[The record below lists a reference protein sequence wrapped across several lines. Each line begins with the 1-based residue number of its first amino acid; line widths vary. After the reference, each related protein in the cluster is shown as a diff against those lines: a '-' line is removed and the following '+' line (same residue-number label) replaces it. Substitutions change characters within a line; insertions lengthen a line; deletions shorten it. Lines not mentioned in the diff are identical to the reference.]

1 MELSQKEKQEI
12 AEMAADILTKRSQP
26 KICHGWL
33 ALRKEIES
41 YCRENSRN
49 TRWPTVQSKI
59 YDAIRVVLDIGRID
73 SMSVDQVKEAR
84 KVFDFIKQEREKAL
98 WNS

>member
-12 AEMAADILTKRSQP
+12 AEMAADILTKRS
-26 KICHGWL
+26 
-33 ALRKEIES
+33 
-41 YCRENSRN
+41 
-49 TRWPTVQSKI
+49 QSKI